1 MEQVGVVHEGAGPA
15 FLAKVTKME
24 GNREYDGV
32 EQREKMVNFGLRG
45 RSEKR
50 VGVGVGQGVSWPPNF
65 VRTEVI

>member
-1 MEQVGVVHEGAGPA
+1 
-15 FLAKVTKME
+15 ME
-24 GNREYDGV
+24 GNRENDGV
-32 EQREKMVNFGLRG
+32 EQREKMVDFGLRR